1 MRGSGLALLYA
12 VLAALVVAPVFA
24 VAVPGLGDTL
34 NHLARIDIM
43 ARLGTTPDLQRF
55 YQAGWRF
62 VPYYGMDIPV
72 LALTRFLP
80 IYAAGKV
87 FLAACVL
94 MPATSLAVLRR
105 AVHGRVGLVPVAGF
119 VFAYS
124 LPLAYGFLNYVFSA
138 GLAVM
143 LVAGWIGAVGWGRWP
158 RVVVF
163 SAALIGLYLCHA
175 MAAAS
180 YCLMV
185 GGWEIGRAA
194 QARFRPLG
202 VVVAD
207 WVWAGAQAVP
217 LAVLVGLTAGQ
228 TRLGPAP
235 ETVYGSVQ
243 SRLAAMLSP
252 FYFPNGGT
260 LAALSILAAL
270 AGLFLLP
277 RSRLSVPVAVAA
289 ALVGLAALAMPRV
302 LLNVWGSDLRLPLL
316 CVVLVLASVS
326 AGARLGPRAVRVLA
340 ACAVI
345 LAVAKSWAAFGV
357 LSAVDGQVAQMRAL
371 VRDVPRG
378 SRVLVVEMGA
388 EAPGRVVPVHYTGHL
403 ALVASI
409 DRDCFVP
416 YLFTGASALNVKPA
430 MESSGSPNGAPISL
444 DDLRDGMA
452 RNDPARGAV
461 PSRLGGRVYWWGW
474 PEKFDYVVIEHF
486 GAALPELPG
495 ILSLVGHQDIAD
507 LYRISRRAAGA

>member
-1 MRGSGLALLYA
+1 M
-12 VLAALVVAPVFA
+12 
-24 VAVPGLGDTL
+24 
-34 NHLARIDIM
+34 
-43 ARLGTTPDLQRF
+43 
-55 YQAGWRF
+55 
-62 VPYYGMDIPV
+62 
-72 LALTRFLP
+72 
-80 IYAAGKV
+80 
-87 FLAACVL
+87 
-94 MPATSLAVLRR
+94 
-105 AVHGRVGLVPVAGF
+105 
-119 VFAYS
+119 
-124 LPLAYGFLNYVFSA
+124 
-138 GLAVM
+138 
-143 LVAGWIGAVGWGRWP
+143 
-158 RVVVF
+158 
-163 SAALIGLYLCHA
+163 
-175 MAAAS
+175 
-180 YCLMV
+180 
-185 GGWEIGRAA
+185 
-194 QARFRPLG
+194 
-202 VVVAD
+202 
-207 WVWAGAQAVP
+207 
-217 LAVLVGLTAGQ
+217 
-228 TRLGPAP
+228 
-235 ETVYGSVQ
+235 
-243 SRLAAMLSP
+243 
-252 FYFPNGGT
+252 
-260 LAALSILAAL
+260 
-270 AGLFLLP
+270 
-277 RSRLSVPVAVAA
+277 PVAVAA
-289 ALVGLAALAMPRV
+289 AAVGLAALAMPRV